1 MNIEK
6 KYKTY
11 TILCFGHSS
20 RYLFYAS
27 NIILGLLRHN
37 CLPTQFFY
45 TLHIIFL
52 IDTRFF
58 IIEFFEYLK
67 KN

>member
-6 KYKTY
+6 KYKIY
-11 TILCFGHSS
+11 TILCFGYSS

-37 CLPTQFFY
+37 CLPTQFLLLY
-45 TLHIIFL
+45 ITYYLPDRHKIFHH
-52 IDTRFF
+52 
-58 IIEFFEYLK
+58 
-67 KN
+67 